1 MPIILFRLVTAAKSM
16 ARKSSEGVCHTSGN
30 GVGIKCK
37 IGTLKKTK
45 KHKHIII
52 VQILSNKQKNTGRA
66 LIINEVVFT
75 NYGLFL
81 IKNRLF
87 VFC

>member
-37 IGTLKKTK
+37 IGTLKKKEKTQAHYYCANSFKQTK
-45 KHKHIII
+45 KHRKSIAYKRGSIYKLRSI
-52 VQILSNKQKNTGRA
+52 
-66 LIINEVVFT
+66 FD
-75 NYGLFL
+75 
-81 IKNRLF
+81 
-87 VFC
+87 